1 MGQLVPIVAACIIA
15 SVGAAISLY
24 IYYDRRKPAL
34 EVKVTKKEPYFEKR
48 IEVHNRN
55 HTAYVYRIKVGGRYL
70 NWQKNETEGKTH
82 DKTRIML
89 AENFGSGVILDPV
102 LEKLQEHEIKI
113 ECHGWQPLPKI
124 VYRRLYERM

>member
-1 MGQLVPIVAACIIA
+1 MVFETIIGAIIA
-15 SVGAAISLY
+15 AGVGAAVSLH

-34 EVKVTKKEPYFEKR
+34 EVKVTKKESYFQAR

-55 HTAYVYRIKVGGRYL
+55 NTAYNYRIKVAGTYL

-89 AENFGSGVILDPV
+89 PQNYGSGVILDPV
-102 LEKLQEHEIKI
+102 LDKLPDHEIII
-113 ECHGWQPLPKI
+113 ECHGWQPSPKA
-124 VYRRLYERM
+124 VYKRLYENI